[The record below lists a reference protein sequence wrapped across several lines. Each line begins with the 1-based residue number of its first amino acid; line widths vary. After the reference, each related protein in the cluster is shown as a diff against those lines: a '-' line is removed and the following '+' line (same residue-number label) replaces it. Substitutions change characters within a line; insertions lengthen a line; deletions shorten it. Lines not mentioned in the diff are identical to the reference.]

1 MPKAQSLPVG
11 AILDSGQ
18 LQYKIERVLGAGSY
32 GITYLATAQIRI
44 ANVTSRVKFAIKELF
59 LESCFRDADGATI
72 RVTNQE
78 RVSFDEAKAD
88 FLNEARRLVR
98 LCNLTP
104 YIVNVNESFEANG
117 TAYFVMEYLDGGIV
131 GKMDEPQALELIAKV
146 ARGLGIIHDSGLLHL
161 DIKPD
166 NVILTRDERGNAIPV
181 IIDFGI
187 AKHFDADG
195 KPTSRIDAKGAT
207 KGYAPMEQYSGI
219 ATFSPKYDVY
229 ALGALL
235 LYMLSGKNPPDAFDL
250 GTNRNLLNTAI
261 PPEVTER
268 TRRAILH
275 AMSPSAFERTPDTA
289 TFLSELGIDAAAAV
303 GGSDLP
309 PVPPVSV
316 GNAVNSADPAP
327 KAGASQGPKKSTR
340 ATDPIQ
346 SSPVIPHPAPAGRKN
361 SKSKILLAS
370 IAGAIVAVAAVCAIF
385 FLNNDSD
392 DKRMLP
398 VADKNAPLVMKVRG
412 VKFKMIPVEGGTF
425 SMGASG
431 ASAYSDESPVHEV
444 TVSDFLIG
452 ETEVTQELWST
463 LVSTNPSHFGG
474 FSHPVDNVSWHDAQ
488 VFIDALNR
496 ETGMRFRLPTEAE
509 WEFAARGGN
518 KSMGSVYSGSDNFD
532 VAGWTSA
539 NSRNTTHPVKSKDPN
554 ELGLYDMT
562 GNVWEWCADY
572 YGKYDASAQI
582 DPVGPATGSE
592 KVARGG
598 SWFNEAGMARPTNR
612 GSNKPLVR
620 ATRIGFR
627 LALDR

>member
-1 MPKAQSLPVG
+1 MPKSQSLPIG
-11 AILDSGQ
+11 TILDSGK
-18 LQYKIERVLGAGSY
+18 LHYKIERVLGAGSY
-32 GITYLATAQIRI
+32 GITYLATSQIKI

-59 LESCFRDADGATI
+59 LESCFRDGDGTTI
-72 RVTNQE
+72 RITDQE
-78 RVSFDEAKAD
+78 RISFDEARTD
-88 FLNEARRLVR
+88 FLNEAHRLVQ

-117 TAYFVMEYLDGGIV
+117 TAYFVMEYLDGGTV
-131 GKMDEPQALELIAKV
+131 GKMAEPEALELIAKV
-146 ARGLGIIHDSGLLHL
+146 AEGLGIIHNSGLLHL

-166 NVILTRDERGNAIPV
+166 NVILTRGEGGEDIPV

-219 ATFSPKYDVY
+219 TTFSPKYDVY

-235 LYMLSGKNPPDAFDL
+235 LYMLSGKNPPDAFEI
-250 GTNRNLLNTAI
+250 GTNRNQLNAAI
-261 PPEVTER
+261 PPEVSDR
-268 TRRAILH
+268 TRRAIAH

-289 TFLSELGIDAAAAV
+289 TFLSELGFADRVAS
-303 GGSDLP
+303 GGSNLP
-309 PVPPVSV
+309 PLPPADTDKSLKYSSSTSMSNI
-316 GNAVNSADPAP
+316 NARP
-327 KAGASQGPKKSTR
+327 
-340 ATDPIQ
+340 TDPIQ
-346 SSPVIPHPAPAGRKN
+346 SKLTIPQPVAPNNK
-361 SKSKILLAS
+361 KSKILIAS
-370 IAGAIVAVAAVCAIF
+370 IAGAIVAVAAICAMF
-385 FLNNDSD
+385 FLNNNSD
-392 DKRMLP
+392 EKRMLP
-398 VADKNAPLVMKVRG
+398 ATDKNAPIVMKVRG

-431 ASAYSDESPVHEV
+431 GSAYSDESPVHEV

-463 LVSTNPSHFGG
+463 LVSTNPSYFGG
-474 FSHPVDNVSWHDAQ
+474 FSHPVENVSWQDAQ
-488 VFIDALNR
+488 VFIEALNR

-518 KSMGSVYSGSDNFD
+518 KSAGNLYSGSDNFD
-532 VAGWTSA
+532 FVGWTSV
-539 NSRNTTHPVKSKDPN
+539 NSHNTTHPVKSKDPN

-572 YGKYDASAQI
+572 YGKYDAASQEN
-582 DPVGPATGSE
+582 PSGPATGSE
-592 KVARGG
+592 KIARGG
-598 SWFNEAGMARPTNR
+598 SWFNEARMARPTNR
-612 GSNKPLVR
+612 GSNKSTIR
-620 ATRIGFR
+620 ANRIGFR